1 MKIKRKVIFIL
12 FLFTLFM
19 MNTVTVMASVL
30 GPVRVNGNRNF
41 KWPVPGI
48 YNFTSC
54 FFDKCAEHP
63 KGDHY
68 AIDIGAAEGTSI
80 VAVYDGVVVQH
91 RDNGHD
97 DKGFGNTVLVRH
109 DNIPMAD
116 GSTKTLYTR
125 YSHMHSISVTDGQ
138 RVVGGIT
145 EIGTV
150 GGTASGGTPY
160 ARALH
165 LDFQV
170 LDLPAPDYWND
181 RWSYSI
187 DPFSNNLFENVVNN
201 LQKYDTCQYASSY
214 FTEIKKIYSSNPNAG
229 SLTPSTIPHN
239 PIGYLDVAEG
249 GDGKIHVYGWA
260 LDYDAPTTPLEV
272 HIYIGGAYG
281 DSAIEGRAIKADK
294 YRDDVPKALNN
305 SSVGNYHGFDEWL
318 DVGYTGTYP
327 VYAYAINVGSKDNS
341 NCNTRLTNAP
351 KTITIRSAVQTCST
365 PNISFADI
373 INGKQVNIS
382 ANSGET
388 VNYTI
393 KKNGISIGSGTAYE
407 AYSMTLSEE
416 GNYEV
421 SAYASKSGNNNSGN
435 QSKSTTVSK
444 VETPVITQSVTGSGI
459 VLSMQSATSATSIYY
474 TTSGNTPTINSNKFS
489 GAVIVDSEKI
499 IKAIAVKA
507 GYLNSDIGETQIKL
521 SVPPSPIGFKLDSAD
536 KIAVGE
542 NVSVSWEPE
551 TAAASYTITL
561 YKNNQEI
568 SHTTTSGTSA
578 TLNLP
583 ASGKYQIK
591 IFSTNFVGNSVM
603 SDTVLD
609 VEAMD
614 PLKVRFE
621 DWNGTLIK
629 EQEVPYGKEAILPED
644 PSRRGYT
651 FLSWVNGEKITNV
664 TENLTVTASYKI
676 NTYLVRFYDASMN
689 QVGASQKVDY
699 GASAVS
705 PEKQLTDIPTGYAFA
720 GWKVIECASDSQ
732 CNYLEVDSDMKLQ
745 AVYYW
750 ENEDLPIVN
759 EITSATWD
767 STTGNYTVKVKLT
780 NYPTD
785 ITTALLRVSL
795 FTSQGKMVKSTKTE
809 FDVLADQSN
818 EKEITLKYNGT
829 ATVAKA
835 CVLGINGNDLTG
847 SALSKESSKNIT
859 CLSGTVWSDWSE
871 WSTTEPTVADGQQVD
886 QIVQYRYSDK
896 ATTSSSSSSMAGWT
910 LYNTISS
917 WSDYGSWSDWS
928 ENHRDASDSVQVE
941 GRVIYRYYCF
951 YCPVCGGREP
961 YQGKSDCGRYT
972 LTQANAQEY
981 WSTVPF
987 SACNPQS
994 YSYTSAKKWTTSLGD
1009 GQRWN
1014 LSTADIDHT
1023 DIGYQGDA
1031 GCPIIRY
1038 QTRYRTRNLIYT
1050 YCYYKWSD
1058 WSEWSETEVTAND
1071 NRKVETR
1078 TLYRTRDEVPVY
1090 DDLTGIEE
1098 MGTPYTISG
1107 ELKFKDPDLCGKLA
1121 TVMVYKG
1128 KNIDP
1133 NEDQIQYISQTT
1145 IGEGNSYSFTIIAKN
1160 DPSILSGDYTVC
1172 LGIEGATGLINVDM
1186 IEAPRATYTVVYVD
1200 DDGTEISVQTVAEG
1214 DNAVVPD
1221 SPSKKGYLFTG
1232 WSSNAIN
1239 VNENMTIV
1247 AMYAPV
1253 QYVVAFVDSKN
1264 NTMTCDTYNYG
1275 DEIEIPVDPFCEGC
1289 IFRGWD
1295 KIMDGTTNV
1304 TENMIINA
1312 VYDVKKYTVVFVD
1325 EKGESISNQQ
1335 IAHGGC
1341 AVPPTPLDVSGMEF
1355 KGWSTEKNWWNVT
1368 EDVIVEPILTYAE
1381 TTETPSYYIL
1391 EMEDSIAVFLETSTE
1406 NADIYYSYGN
1416 SIPTMDDGKYEE
1428 EPIIIPYYQMD
1439 YELTETATEYIMN
1452 VSAELNAFAV
1462 CEGKNDS
1469 EVQTI
1474 TYEAEKSY
1482 HINQNL
1488 TITLDVNGGDPLDSS
1503 TMTVVETELIGTM
1516 PVPTRPGYE
1525 FAGWFTAAN
1534 GGEQITEEST
1544 ITSDCTLYAHWNE
1557 PHKHVNTEIRD
1568 AKEASTEE
1576 EGYTGDTYCIDCGE
1590 LVSKG
1595 TIIPKLTIDENA
1607 PVITATGGKVVTGKE
1622 ITVFV
1627 DISKNI
1633 GIAGFSYDVNYDETV
1648 LTLKSVSA
1656 GNLISGNGQIST
1668 NGKVVNWYTSD
1679 NVTGDGTL
1687 LNLVFTAASDA
1698 QAGTYPVSIALHDG
1712 KKNLVDENGTFI
1724 EANYISGQVEIT
1736 TGMLGDL
1743 NGDDDITIADV
1754 VLLNRHV
1761 LGKTTISSD
1770 RLIFADINGDE
1781 DITIGD
1787 VVLLNRHVLGKIN
1800 LTEPAAEVQLFGMSL
1815 GLNETQIVVD
1825 SITAKPGEQ
1834 ISVPVRVSGNTGI
1847 AGLAFSV
1854 TIPEGYTLNSITAG
1868 PLLTSGTFSTN
1879 AQNCTWYTTDNMTE
1893 DGILMNINLTVE
1905 DSAKTGEIAVNV
1917 KDNKTNNLSDENGT
1931 TVPAQF
1937 VVGTITIDNQT
1948 ECDINGHKGG
1958 QATCVQKAIC
1968 DVCGQEYGEISADN
1982 HIGETEVQGEKE
1994 ANCTEKGY
2002 TGDIYCK
2009 SCGEKLQTGTEIDM
2023 IEHSWDAGNVTI
2035 QPNCTTQ
2042 GEKTYTCSK
2051 CNKTKTEIISATGHV
2066 ETEIREAK
2074 EATCTEKGYTGDT
2087 YCKACG
2093 EKLQTGT
2100 ETDMIEHSWDAG
2112 NVTIQ
2117 PDCTTKGE
2125 KTYTCSKCNKTKT
2138 EIIPATGHV
2147 ETEIR
2152 EAKEATCTEKGYTGD
2167 TYCKACGEKLQTG
2180 TETDMI
2186 EHSWDA
2192 GTVITAPTCT
2202 EEGEAIFQCV
2212 KCLKTKR
2219 GSVPVSGHVG
2229 ATETRNSKAATCTA
2243 AGYTGDVYCKSC
2255 GELLKL
2261 GQSIPALGHKWNG
2274 GVVTQAATATANG
2287 IKTYTCN
2294 TCGTTTTETIKA
2306 TGVAVPAQPAAPAV
2320 QKAKPG
2326 TVTKD
2331 KTSGGVYKVAKDGL
2345 TVEYTKPIST
2355 KKTSVKIPD
2364 TVKVNGIKCKVTSI
2378 AANAFKNNKTLTK
2391 IVISNNVASIG
2402 KNAFSGCKKLTTVS
2416 GGKGILVIGAG
2427 AFNGCSKL
2435 KTFSLGGKV
2444 TSIGEKAFY
2453 KCTSLSKISIPA
2465 RVKTIGKQA
2474 FYGCSKLK
2482 SLTIKTTLL
2491 TAKNVGSNAFKGIYS
2506 KVTVAVPKKM
2516 AKSYTKLLTARGV
2529 NKKAKY
2535 KKF

>member
-1 MKIKRKVIFIL
+1 M
-12 FLFTLFM
+12 
-19 MNTVTVMASVL
+19 
-30 GPVRVNGNRNF
+30 
-41 KWPVPGI
+41 
-48 YNFTSC
+48 
-54 FFDKCAEHP
+54 
-63 KGDHY
+63 
-68 AIDIGAAEGTSI
+68 
-80 VAVYDGVVVQH
+80 
-91 RDNGHD
+91 
-97 DKGFGNTVLVRH
+97 
-109 DNIPMAD
+109 
-116 GSTKTLYTR
+116 
-125 YSHMHSISVTDGQ
+125 
-138 RVVGGIT
+138 
-145 EIGTV
+145 
-150 GGTASGGTPY
+150 
-160 ARALH
+160 
-165 LDFQV
+165 
-170 LDLPAPDYWND
+170 
-181 RWSYSI
+181 
-187 DPFSNNLFENVVNN
+187 
-201 LQKYDTCQYASSY
+201 
-214 FTEIKKIYSSNPNAG
+214 
-229 SLTPSTIPHN
+229 
-239 PIGYLDVAEG
+239 
-249 GDGKIHVYGWA
+249 
-260 LDYDAPTTPLEV
+260 
-272 HIYIGGAYG
+272 
-281 DSAIEGRAIKADK
+281 
-294 YRDDVPKALNN
+294 
-305 SSVGNYHGFDEWL
+305 
-318 DVGYTGTYP
+318 
-327 VYAYAINVGSKDNS
+327 
-341 NCNTRLTNAP
+341 
-351 KTITIRSAVQTCST
+351 
-365 PNISFADI
+365 
-373 INGKQVNIS
+373 
-382 ANSGET
+382 
-388 VNYTI
+388 
-393 KKNGISIGSGTAYE
+393 
-407 AYSMTLSEE
+407 
-416 GNYEV
+416 
-421 SAYASKSGNNNSGN
+421 
-435 QSKSTTVSK
+435 
-444 VETPVITQSVTGSGI
+444 
-459 VLSMQSATSATSIYY
+459 
-474 TTSGNTPTINSNKFS
+474 
-489 GAVIVDSEKI
+489 
-499 IKAIAVKA
+499 
-507 GYLNSDIGETQIKL
+507 
-521 SVPPSPIGFKLDSAD
+521 
-536 KIAVGE
+536 
-542 NVSVSWEPE
+542 
-551 TAAASYTITL
+551 
-561 YKNNQEI
+561 
-568 SHTTTSGTSA
+568 
-578 TLNLP
+578 
-583 ASGKYQIK
+583 
-591 IFSTNFVGNSVM
+591 
-603 SDTVLD
+603 
-609 VEAMD
+609 
-614 PLKVRFE
+614 
-621 DWNGTLIK
+621 
-629 EQEVPYGKEAILPED
+629 
-644 PSRRGYT
+644 
-651 FLSWVNGEKITNV
+651 
-664 TENLTVTASYKI
+664 
-676 NTYLVRFYDASMN
+676 
-689 QVGASQKVDY
+689 
-699 GASAVS
+699 
-705 PEKQLTDIPTGYAFA
+705 
-720 GWKVIECASDSQ
+720 
-732 CNYLEVDSDMKLQ
+732 
-745 AVYYW
+745 
-750 ENEDLPIVN
+750 
-759 EITSATWD
+759 
-767 STTGNYTVKVKLT
+767 
-780 NYPTD
+780 
-785 ITTALLRVSL
+785 
-795 FTSQGKMVKSTKTE
+795 
-809 FDVLADQSN
+809 
-818 EKEITLKYNGT
+818 
-829 ATVAKA
+829 
-835 CVLGINGNDLTG
+835 
-847 SALSKESSKNIT
+847 
-859 CLSGTVWSDWSE
+859 
-871 WSTTEPTVADGQQVD
+871 
-886 QIVQYRYSDK
+886 
-896 ATTSSSSSSMAGWT
+896 
-910 LYNTISS
+910 
-917 WSDYGSWSDWS
+917 
-928 ENHRDASDSVQVE
+928 
-941 GRVIYRYYCF
+941 
-951 YCPVCGGREP
+951 
-961 YQGKSDCGRYT
+961 
-972 LTQANAQEY
+972 
-981 WSTVPF
+981 
-987 SACNPQS
+987 
-994 YSYTSAKKWTTSLGD
+994 
-1009 GQRWN
+1009 
-1014 LSTADIDHT
+1014 
-1023 DIGYQGDA
+1023 
-1031 GCPIIRY
+1031 
-1038 QTRYRTRNLIYT
+1038 
-1050 YCYYKWSD
+1050 
-1058 WSEWSETEVTAND
+1058 
-1071 NRKVETR
+1071 
-1078 TLYRTRDEVPVY
+1078 
-1090 DDLTGIEE
+1090 
-1098 MGTPYTISG
+1098 
-1107 ELKFKDPDLCGKLA
+1107 
-1121 TVMVYKG
+1121 
-1128 KNIDP
+1128 
-1133 NEDQIQYISQTT
+1133 
-1145 IGEGNSYSFTIIAKN
+1145 
-1160 DPSILSGDYTVC
+1160 
-1172 LGIEGATGLINVDM
+1172 
-1186 IEAPRATYTVVYVD
+1186 
-1200 DDGTEISVQTVAEG
+1200 
-1214 DNAVVPD
+1214 
-1221 SPSKKGYLFTG
+1221 
-1232 WSSNAIN
+1232 
-1239 VNENMTIV
+1239 
-1247 AMYAPV
+1247 
-1253 QYVVAFVDSKN
+1253 
-1264 NTMTCDTYNYG
+1264 
-1275 DEIEIPVDPFCEGC
+1275 
-1289 IFRGWD
+1289 
-1295 KIMDGTTNV
+1295 
-1304 TENMIINA
+1304 
-1312 VYDVKKYTVVFVD
+1312 
-1325 EKGESISNQQ
+1325 
-1335 IAHGGC
+1335 
-1341 AVPPTPLDVSGMEF
+1341 
-1355 KGWSTEKNWWNVT
+1355 
-1368 EDVIVEPILTYAE
+1368 
-1381 TTETPSYYIL
+1381 
-1391 EMEDSIAVFLETSTE
+1391 
-1406 NADIYYSYGN
+1406 
-1416 SIPTMDDGKYEE
+1416 
-1428 EPIIIPYYQMD
+1428 
-1439 YELTETATEYIMN
+1439 
-1452 VSAELNAFAV
+1452 
-1462 CEGKNDS
+1462 
-1469 EVQTI
+1469 
-1474 TYEAEKSY
+1474 
-1482 HINQNL
+1482 
-1488 TITLDVNGGDPLDSS
+1488 
-1503 TMTVVETELIGTM
+1503 
-1516 PVPTRPGYE
+1516 
-1525 FAGWFTAAN
+1525 
-1534 GGEQITEEST
+1534 
-1544 ITSDCTLYAHWNE
+1544 
-1557 PHKHVNTEIRD
+1557 NTEIRD

-2051 CNKTKTEIISATGHV
+2051 CNKTKTEII
-2066 ETEIREAK
+2066 
-2074 EATCTEKGYTGDT
+2074 
-2087 YCKACG
+2087 
-2093 EKLQTGT
+2093 
-2100 ETDMIEHSWDAG
+2100 
-2112 NVTIQ
+2112 
-2117 PDCTTKGE
+2117 
-2125 KTYTCSKCNKTKT
+2125 
-2138 EIIPATGHV
+2138 PATGHV